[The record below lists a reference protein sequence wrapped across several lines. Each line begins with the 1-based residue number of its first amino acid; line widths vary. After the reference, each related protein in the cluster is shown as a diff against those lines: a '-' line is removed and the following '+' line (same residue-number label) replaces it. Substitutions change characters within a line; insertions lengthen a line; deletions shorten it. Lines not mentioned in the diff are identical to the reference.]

1 VEKPR
6 SVVWEKEDGPR
17 LEFAEITLLA
27 DALDAVGV
35 AIGSEPV
42 PYRLDYALE
51 TTASFVT
58 ARLYLTARG
67 EGWRRTL
74 DLRRSADGDWMA
86 QGEAEGS
93 LDLPAPGG
101 YTSGLDGAL
110 DCDLQESPLT
120 NTMPVLR
127 HRLLEQD
134 GSFDFVMAWVAVP
147 SLVIHASR
155 QRYTALRDL
164 PEGRRLIRY
173 EGLDSDFSA
182 ELTFDADGLVIDYPG
197 LGRRIG

>member
-1 VEKPR
+1 MKTR
-6 SVVWEKEDGPR
+6 SIVWEKEAGPA
-17 LEFAEITLLA
+17 LESAEVTLSP

-35 AIGSEPV
+35 AIGSRPV

-51 TTASFVT
+51 TTTGFVT
-58 ARLYLTARG
+58 ARLYLSVRG

-74 DLRRSADGDWMA
+74 DLRRSEDGRWTGT
-86 QGEAEGS
+86 GEAEGS
-93 LDLPAPGG
+93 RELPPPGG
-101 YTSGLDGAL
+101 DTGGLSRAL
-110 DCDLQESPLT
+110 DCDLQDSPLT

-127 HRLLEQD
+127 HGLLQQD

-147 SLVIHASR
+147 SLAIHASQ

-164 PEGRRLIRY
+164 PGDRRLIRY

-197 LGRRIG
+197 LGHRIG

>member
-1 VEKPR
+1 MKTR
-6 SVVWEKEDGPR
+6 SVGWTKAAGPA
-17 LEFAEITLLA
+17 LEFAEVTLSP
-27 DALDAVGV
+27 DAVDAVGV
-35 AIGSEPV
+35 AIGSRPV

-51 TTASFVT
+51 TTAGFVT

-74 DLRRSADGDWMA
+74 DLQRSAGGAWTA
-86 QGEAEGS
+86 TGEAEGS
-93 LDLPAPGG
+93 LELPPPGG
-101 YTSGLDGAL
+101 HTSGLDDAL

-127 HRLLEQD
+127 HGLLEAD

-147 SLVIHASR
+147 SLAVHASP

-164 PEGRRLIRY
+164 PGGRRLIRY

-197 LGRRIG
+197 LGRRLG

>member
-1 VEKPR
+1 MKTR
-6 SVVWEKEDGPR
+6 SIVWEKEAGPA
-17 LEFAEITLLA
+17 LEFAEVTLSP
-27 DALDAVGV
+27 DAFDAVGV
-35 AIGSEPV
+35 AIGSQPV

-51 TTASFVT
+51 TTADFVT

-74 DLRRSADGDWMA
+74 DLQRSASGDWTA
-86 QGEAEGS
+86 TGEAEGS
-93 LDLPAPGG
+93 LDLPPPGG
-101 YTSGLDGAL
+101 DTRGLSGAL
-110 DCDLQESPLT
+110 DCDLQDSPLT

-127 HRLLEQD
+127 HGLLEQD

-147 SLVIHASR
+147 SLAIHASP

-164 PEGRRLIRY
+164 PGGRRLIRY

-182 ELTFDADGLVIDYPG
+182 ELTFDPDGLLIDYPG
-197 LGRRIG
+197 LGHRIG

>member
-1 VEKPR
+1 MKTR
-6 SVVWEKEDGPR
+6 SVVWSKVAGPA
-17 LEFAEITLLA
+17 LEFAEITLSP

-35 AIGSEPV
+35 AIGSQPL

-51 TTASFVT
+51 TTAGFVT

-74 DLRRSADGDWMA
+74 DLQRSADGAWTA
-86 QGEAEGS
+86 AGEADGS
-93 LDLPAPGG
+93 LDLPLPGG
-101 YTSGLDGAL
+101 DTSGLDGAL

-127 HRLLEQD
+127 HGLLEQE
-134 GSFDFVMAWVAVP
+134 GTFDFVMAWVAVP
-147 SLVIHASR
+147 SLAIHPSA

-164 PEGRRLIRY
+164 PGGRRLIRY

-197 LGRRIG
+197 LGQRVG

>member
-1 VEKPR
+1 MKTR
-6 SVVWEKEDGPR
+6 SVVWDKVAGPG
-17 LEFAEITLLA
+17 LEFAEITLSP

-51 TTASFVT
+51 TTAGFVT

-74 DLRRSADGDWMA
+74 DLQRSADGAWTA
-86 QGEAEGS
+86 AGEADGS
-93 LDLPAPGG
+93 LDLPPPGG
-101 YTSGLDGAL
+101 DTSGLDGAL
-110 DCDLQESPLT
+110 DCDLQDCPLT

-127 HRLLEQD
+127 HGLLAQE
-134 GSFDFVMAWVAVP
+134 GTFDFVMAWVAVP
-147 SLVIHASR
+147 SLAVHASA

-164 PEGRRLIRY
+164 PGGQRLVRY
-173 EGLDSDFSA
+173 EGLDSDFTA
-182 ELTFDADGLVIDYPG
+182 DLTFDADGLVIDYPG
-197 LGRRIG
+197 LGHMIG

>member
-1 VEKPR
+1 MTSR
-6 SVVWEKEDGPR
+6 SVVWAKRSAIG
-17 LEFAEITLLA
+17 LEFAEVTLPP

-35 AIGSEPV
+35 AIGSEPM

-51 TTASFVT
+51 TTAGFIT
-58 ARLYLTARG
+58 TRLYLTARG

-74 DLRRSADGDWMA
+74 DLQRSADGGWTA
-86 QGEAEGS
+86 TGEAEGS
-93 LDLPAPGG
+93 LELPPPGG
-101 YTSGLDGAL
+101 DTSGLDGAL

-127 HRLLEQD
+127 HGLLEQD

-147 SLVIHASR
+147 SLAVHASP
-155 QRYTALRDL
+155 QRYTAIGSEPD
-164 PEGRRLIRY
+164 GKRLIRY
-173 EGLDSDFSA
+173 EGLGSDFTA

-197 LGRRIG
+197 LGHRVG